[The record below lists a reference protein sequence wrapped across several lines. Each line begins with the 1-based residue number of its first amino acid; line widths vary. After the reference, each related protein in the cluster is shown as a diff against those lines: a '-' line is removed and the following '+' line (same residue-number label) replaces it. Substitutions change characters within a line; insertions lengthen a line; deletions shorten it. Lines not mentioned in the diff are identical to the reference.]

1 MDLFD
6 EFLKHPDVVRQPRG
20 GDGEAQAWCPWH
32 PDKAGGN
39 PSLGINTKKKIVK
52 CFVCE
57 KGGVKALAEA
67 WGITQESTYQRQ
79 EIEQAYDYR
88 KPDGTLLF
96 QVVRFKVPPG
106 EPKKIVQRRPDP
118 EDPNGWA
125 WNLKGV
131 QTVLYRLPE
140 LRTADPAKWVWIVE
154 GEKDVDRLRS
164 LGLVA
169 TTNPQGAG
177 KWRSTYNKEL
187 RNRQVAVIPDN
198 DNPGV
203 DHAVFVAKSLQRPAV
218 EVKIIHL
225 PGLEEKG
232 GDVSDWLD
240 AGHALDELQ
249 DLLAQSLSFEPE
261 PEVETIDQGEMVRP
275 EWTISRLLPDAQKMT
290 SLLNNRGYF
299 VNGSADSYFFD
310 QDRRQLVYLEKEDLE
325 LRTLLG
331 EDYSINRNDTFY
343 PYLVEHLLREA
354 HVRGRKATVRQ
365 FSHYDP
371 QGNTV
376 YLDMGASRVLRIT
389 RDSIDVRENGA
400 DGVLF
405 LPMPD
410 QEPWDYNPG
419 SPWRLLYDDVVNKVN
434 FSDEGAFT
442 VQQQRILL
450 LLWLLSMAFES
461 VMPTKIIAMAIGPG
475 ESGKSSLYRTCGQI
489 LIGPNFEVDGLL
501 QDTKGEED
509 FWINLS
515 HSFFVCYDNVD
526 QYIRWLPDAMAQVA
540 TGVRRSRRQLHT
552 TSTLHRS
559 RISCMLA
566 VTART
571 PTVSLRREDV
581 AGRSLVFTLK
591 RLETKRAEYDIQGEI
606 KERRADLLSDY
617 AKMVQKALGVPLDGV
632 EIADPGMRM
641 ADFARVA
648 TRIGKG
654 LGQEMGDLTDEAISA
669 IRSAQNRFAI
679 EEDHLSTLLELWLG
693 RSKQIEGNGMDL
705 GEMPNE
711 GRAVLAKDLQ
721 LELQAIAKEFDIFFK
736 PGTPKALGRQL
747 QNLEQA
753 LSQSLWIER
762 KHTEKGSTWR
772 FHRREGIAAA
782 GEE

>member
-1 MDLFD
+1 
-6 EFLKHPDVVRQPRG
+6 
-20 GDGEAQAWCPWH
+20 
-32 PDKAGGN
+32 
-39 PSLGINTKKKIVK
+39 
-52 CFVCE
+52 
-57 KGGVKALAEA
+57 
-67 WGITQESTYQRQ
+67 
-79 EIEQAYDYR
+79 
-88 KPDGTLLF
+88 
-96 QVVRFKVPPG
+96 
-106 EPKKIVQRRPDP
+106 
-118 EDPNGWA
+118 
-125 WNLKGV
+125 
-131 QTVLYRLPE
+131 
-140 LRTADPAKWVWIVE
+140 
-154 GEKDVDRLRS
+154 
-164 LGLVA
+164 
-169 TTNPQGAG
+169 
-177 KWRSTYNKEL
+177 
-187 RNRQVAVIPDN
+187 
-198 DNPGV
+198 
-203 DHAVFVAKSLQRPAV
+203 
-218 EVKIIHL
+218 
-225 PGLEEKG
+225 
-232 GDVSDWLD
+232 
-240 AGHALDELQ
+240 
-249 DLLAQSLSFEPE
+249 
-261 PEVETIDQGEMVRP
+261 
-275 EWTISRLLPDAQKMT
+275 
-290 SLLNNRGYF
+290 
-299 VNGSADSYFFD
+299 
-310 QDRRQLVYLEKEDLE
+310 
-325 LRTLLG
+325 
-331 EDYSINRNDTFY
+331 
-343 PYLVEHLLREA
+343 
-354 HVRGRKATVRQ
+354 
-365 FSHYDP
+365 
-371 QGNTV
+371 
-376 YLDMGASRVLRIT
+376 
-389 RDSIDVRENGA
+389 
-400 DGVLF
+400 
-405 LPMPD
+405 
-410 QEPWDYNPG
+410 
-419 SPWRLLYDDVVNKVN
+419 
-434 FSDEGAFT
+434 
-442 VQQQRILL
+442 
-450 LLWLLSMAFES
+450 
-461 VMPTKIIAMAIGPG
+461 
-475 ESGKSSLYRTCGQI
+475 
-489 LIGPNFEVDGLL
+489 
-501 QDTKGEED
+501 
-509 FWINLS
+509 
-515 HSFFVCYDNVD
+515 
-526 QYIRWLPDAMAQVA
+526 MAQVA

-591 RLETKRAEYDIQGEI
+591 RLEKKRAEYDIQGEI